1 MRNATRFVAATFVA
15 VLAAG
20 TFAGAAGP
28 KAKPAPAP
36 GEPTLDE
43 VRKATAR
50 FKDEKVA
57 LAEGYIRDPFNMCET
72 ADMMGQPAAVG
83 AMGVHYFRPDLL
95 GVTEPPNPR
104 VSGTGTHT
112 DFTKPAVLLYE
123 PQDNGTM
130 ALVGV
135 ENLVFADAWKAAG
148 HTAPPSFHG
157 VPYDT
162 MIDDP
167 ATTLDEAHNF
177 APHFDRHVWIHRNN
191 PNGVF
196 TPFNPKVSCAA
207 HKADPA
213 HATHTGH

>member
-1 MRNATRFVAATFVA
+1 MKNAFRLVAATFVA

-28 KAKPAPAP
+28 KAKPAP
-36 GEPTLDE
+36 GEPTLEE
-43 VRKATAR
+43 VRKAAAR

-72 ADMMGQPAAVG
+72 ADMMGQPASVG

-95 GVTEPPNPR
+95 GVTAPPNPR

-123 PQDNGTM
+123 PQANGTM
-130 ALVGV
+130 ELVGV

-177 APHFDRHVWIHRNN
+177 APHYDRHVWIYRNN

-207 HKADPA
+207 HKSHAD

>member
-1 MRNATRFVAATFVA
+1 MQKTMTMVAATFVA
-15 VLAAG
+15 VMAAG
-20 TFAGAAGP
+20 AWVGAAGP
-28 KAKPAPAP
+28 KAKPAP
-36 GEPTLDE
+36 GEPTIE
-43 VRKATAR
+43 AVRKATAR

-72 ADMMGQPAAVG
+72 ADMMGQPASVG

-104 VSGTGTHT
+104 VTGTGIHT

-123 PQDNGTM
+123 PQANGTM
-130 ALVGV
+130 ELVGV

-157 VPYDT
+157 VPFDT

-177 APHFDRHVWIHRNN
+177 APHYDRHVWIYRNN

-207 HKADPA
+207 HKGTDA
-213 HATHTGH
+213 HANHTGH